1 MDWAISKHFHS
12 GREGLIYEKLYK
24 KNMDGKKSFV
34 STKIGLERLLESDSQ
49 ALISNLPIQN
59 FEDFHCKVSIINND
73 SEGEEGSIPQRQF
86 KLIKWVDKGILRGP
100 TVRNEL
106 ILIMDGPYGIN
117 IILQPNLT

>member
-59 FEDFHCKVSIINND
+59 FEDFHCKVLYNQQ
-73 SEGEEGSIPQRQF
+73 G
-86 KLIKWVDKGILRGP
+86 L
-100 TVRNEL
+100 
-106 ILIMDGPYGIN
+106 
-117 IILQPNLT
+117 

>member
-24 KNMDGKKSFV
+24 KNMDGKRSFV

-59 FEDFHCKVSIINND
+59 FEDFQCKVSIPYLGHYNRLKKNPIF
-73 SEGEEGSIPQRQF
+73 EGPLF
-86 KLIKWVDKGILRGP
+86 
-100 TVRNEL
+100 
-106 ILIMDGPYGIN
+106 Y
-117 IILQPNLT
+117 